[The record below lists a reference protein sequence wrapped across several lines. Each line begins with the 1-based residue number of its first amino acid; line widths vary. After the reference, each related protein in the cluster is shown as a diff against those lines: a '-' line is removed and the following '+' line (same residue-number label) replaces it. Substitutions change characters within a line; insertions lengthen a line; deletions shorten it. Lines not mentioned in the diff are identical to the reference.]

1 MKTISTTGRRADR
14 TAGGFT
20 LIELILVMMLICTVL
35 GMAAPSLR
43 GFFQSHQAT
52 DAAGQIVALAQYART
67 QAASEGRTY
76 RLNFDTQGGQYWLT
90 AQDGAS
96 FAVLGREFGRTFALP
111 EGVTFESVTTV
122 VTTDA
127 GAQTVAATAT
137 AETSTATARTAA
149 SAPPGAG
156 TATDCVDFKPDGSAT
171 TAKVRIIGRR
181 GDRWEVGCPS
191 PGESFRVTPVTEE
204 AGS

>member
-1 MKTISTTGRRADR
+1 MKTTSTIGRRADR
-14 TAGGFT
+14 AAGGFT

-76 RLNFDTQGGQYWLT
+76 RLNFDTQAGQYWLT
-90 AQDGAS
+90 AQDGAN

-111 EGVTFESVTTV
+111 EGVAFESVTTV

-127 GAQTVAATAT
+127 GAQSVAATAT
-137 AETSTATARTAA
+137 TETATATTAV

-156 TATDCVDFKPDGSAT
+156 TPTECVDFRPDGSAT
-171 TAKVRIIGRR
+171 TAKVRINGRR

-191 PGESFRVTPVTEE
+191 PAESFRVTPVTED